1 MCEEASPDIG
11 EAFSF
16 FFSCIRFVM
25 LQGELGDVCKP
36 KRILAS
42 IKKK

>member
-1 MCEEASPDIG
+1 
-11 EAFSF
+11 
-16 FFSCIRFVM
+16 M

-42 IKKK
+42 IKKSNDTDDFTHKKTTAVPAQASRR